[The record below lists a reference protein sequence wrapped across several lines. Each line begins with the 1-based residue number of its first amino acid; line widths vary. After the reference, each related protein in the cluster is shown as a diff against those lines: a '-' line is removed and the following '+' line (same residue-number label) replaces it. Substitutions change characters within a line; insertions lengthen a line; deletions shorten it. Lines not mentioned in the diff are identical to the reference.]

1 MDMNR
6 RKIFL
11 FLLLTVL
18 CVNSNAQKVK
28 IAVYDIRVSDQL
40 LQRLSDTEK
49 STLNY
54 FNNAL
59 RVNLESSNQNFI
71 IFTTSPF
78 FINNKSL
85 YIYMNVNKFN
95 C

>member
-1 MDMNR
+1 MAMNR
-6 RKIFL
+6 QKILL

-40 LQRLSDTEK
+40 LQRLSAAEK

-54 FNNAL
+54 FNNAI
-59 RVNLESSNQNFI
+59 RIEHYE
-71 IFTTSPF
+71 
-78 FINNKSL
+78 K
-85 YIYMNVNKFN
+85 
-95 C
+95 